1 MPVAWVA
8 LDESDNDPVRFLAY
22 FVAGVRRVR
31 GDIGGATLKLP
42 HAPQPPPTESV
53 LAPLINE
60 IASLSGEFALILDDY
75 HVIEIEPIHDALTL
89 LLGNLPPQMH
99 LIIATRTEP
108 PLPPARLRA
117 RGDLVE
123 ISTADLR
130 FTEEE
135 AGVFLDRTMGLDIS
149 PDDVAAL
156 QARTEGWAVGLQLAA
171 LSLQGDS
178 SPSGAMAFSGENR
191 LVVDYL
197 MEEVFQRQT
206 VGVQTFLLR
215 TAVLRQLTAGLC
227 DAVTDN
233 SDSQLTLD
241 SLERNNLFI
250 VALDN
255 SRQWYRYHYLFHDFL
270 RSRLERTSAEAIP
283 QLHRQAS
290 DWYLRND
297 SLRDAI
303 HHALE
308 GEAYDQASDLIE
320 RAAGTALIRGEVA
333 TLQKWLLA
341 LPDELIRSRPRLGL
355 VNAAQ
360 QLFSAPPGD
369 LEHRLQEIESA
380 LEADNKLSP
389 GEADGLHG
397 QIAAHR
403 ARIAFD
409 KGEYA
414 DTIHL
419 CTQSL
424 SRLAEDDHF
433 WRGVVTLTL
442 ATAYLFNNDPE
453 GAKQAFEEA
462 VSIGKVSANLL
473 FSVRSQVLL
482 ARVFEAQGQLHQAA
496 REYQQAAG
504 VATDQQGNQLPIDN
518 LARRRTC
525 LKGCTRLLWSARL
538 PAAA

>member
-1 MPVAWVA
+1 
-8 LDESDNDPVRFLAY
+8 
-22 FVAGVRRVR
+22 
-31 GDIGGATLKLP
+31 
-42 HAPQPPPTESV
+42 
-53 LAPLINE
+53 
-60 IASLSGEFALILDDY
+60 
-75 HVIEIEPIHDALTL
+75 
-89 LLGNLPPQMH
+89 
-99 LIIATRTEP
+99 
-108 PLPPARLRA
+108 
-117 RGDLVE
+117 
-123 ISTADLR
+123 
-130 FTEEE
+130 
-135 AGVFLDRTMGLDIS
+135 MGLDIS

-178 SPSGAMAFSGENR
+178 SPSGAMAFSGEDR

-197 MEEVFQRQT
+197 MEEVFRRQT
-206 VGVQTFLLR
+206 EGVQTFLLH

-255 SRQWYRYHYLFHDFL
+255 SRQWCRYHYLFHDFL
-270 RSRLERTSAEAIP
+270 RIRLERTSAEAIP
-283 QLHRQAS
+283 QLHRRAS

-303 HHALE
+303 HLALE

-320 RAAGTALIRGEVA
+320 RTAGTALIRGEVA

-360 QLFSAPPGD
+360 QLFSAPPSD

-433 WRGVVTLTL
+433 
-442 ATAYLFNNDPE
+442 
-453 GAKQAFEEA
+453 
-462 VSIGKVSANLL
+462 
-473 FSVRSQVLL
+473 
-482 ARVFEAQGQLHQAA
+482 
-496 REYQQAAG
+496 
-504 VATDQQGNQLPIDN
+504 
-518 LARRRTC
+518 LARRSDTHSGYC
-525 LKGCTRLLWSARL
+525 LLVQQ
-538 PAAA
+538 